1 MWTRSPVRA
10 TYDLTDRSQTNQEAV
25 ISTKVF
31 VGNLNFRTMQ
41 DEIRSLFS
49 EVGEVV
55 DVFLPSD
62 RQTGRPRGFAFVEFS
77 DEASARAAIQRFD
90 GYELGGRNLRV
101 NAAEAQRP
109 RPQGNGGGGN
119 RFFASAEPPPMPFAF
134 APGGKSKGS
143 RRNLRARK
151 RSLG

>member
-1 MWTRSPVRA
+1 
-10 TYDLTDRSQTNQEAV
+10 
-25 ISTKVF
+25 
-31 VGNLNFRTMQ
+31 VGNLNFRTVQ

-62 RQTGRPRGFAFVEFS
+62 RETGRPRGFAFVEFS

-109 RPQGNGGGGN
+109 RPQGNRSFGGGGG
-119 RFFASAEPPPMPFAF
+119 EPPPMPFAF
-134 APGGKSKGS
+134 APSGKSKGS

>member
-1 MWTRSPVRA
+1 
-10 TYDLTDRSQTNQEAV
+10 
-25 ISTKVF
+25 
-31 VGNLNFRTMQ
+31 MQ

-62 RQTGRPRGFAFVEFS
+62 RMTGRPRGFAFVEFS
-77 DEASARAAIQRFD
+77 DDAAAEAAIRRFD

-109 RPQGNGGGGN
+109 RQPAN
-119 RFFASAEPPPMPFAF
+119 FFDGSPPPMPFR
-134 APGGKSKGS
+134 PGGGKSKGS

>member
-1 MWTRSPVRA
+1 M
-10 TYDLTDRSQTNQEAV
+10 
-25 ISTKVF
+25 
-31 VGNLNFRTMQ
+31 GNLNFRTVQ

-62 RQTGRPRGFAFVEFS
+62 RETGRPRGFAFVEFS

-109 RPQGNGGGGN
+109 RPQGNRSFGGGGGG
-119 RFFASAEPPPMPFAF
+119 EPPPMPFAF
-134 APGGKSKGS
+134 APSGKSKGS

>member
-1 MWTRSPVRA
+1 
-10 TYDLTDRSQTNQEAV
+10 
-25 ISTKVF
+25 
-31 VGNLNFRTMQ
+31 LNFRTMQ
-41 DEIRSLFS
+41 DELQSLFS

-55 DVFLPSD
+55 EVFLPSD
-62 RQTGRPRGFAFVEFS
+62 RMTGRPRGFAFVEFT
-77 DEASARAAIQRFD
+77 DEASALAAIQRFD

-109 RPQGNGGGGN
+109 RQPSG
-119 RFFASAEPPPMPFAF
+119 FFDGSPPPMPFR
-134 APGGKSKGS
+134 PGGNKSKGS

>member
-1 MWTRSPVRA
+1 M
-10 TYDLTDRSQTNQEAV
+10 
-25 ISTKVF
+25 
-31 VGNLNFRTMQ
+31 GNLNFRTVQ

-62 RQTGRPRGFAFVEFS
+62 RETGRPRGFAFVEFN
-77 DEASARAAIQRFD
+77 DEAAARAAIQRFD

-109 RPQGNGGGGN
+109 RPQGNRSFGGGGGG
-119 RFFASAEPPPMPFAF
+119 EPPPMPFAF
-134 APGGKSKGS
+134 APSGKSKGS

>member
-1 MWTRSPVRA
+1 
-10 TYDLTDRSQTNQEAV
+10 
-25 ISTKVF
+25 

-62 RQTGRPRGFAFVEFS
+62 RATGRPRGFAFVEFS

-109 RPQGNGGGGN
+109 RPQQPG
-119 RFFASAEPPPMPFAF
+119 RYFSPEPPPAPFAF

>member
-1 MWTRSPVRA
+1 
-10 TYDLTDRSQTNQEAV
+10 
-25 ISTKVF
+25 
-31 VGNLNFRTMQ
+31 LNFRTMQ

-55 DVFLPSD
+55 DVFLTSD
-62 RQTGRPRGFAFVEFS
+62 RQTGKPRGFAFVEFS
-77 DEASARAAIQRFD
+77 DEAGARAAIQRFD

-101 NAAEAQRP
+101 NEAEAQRP
-109 RPQGNGGGGN
+109 RPQGN
-119 RFFASAEPPPMPFAF
+119 RFFAAAEPPPAPFAF
-134 APGGKSKGS
+134 APSGKSKGS

>member
-1 MWTRSPVRA
+1 M
-10 TYDLTDRSQTNQEAV
+10 
-25 ISTKVF
+25 
-31 VGNLNFRTMQ
+31 GNLNFRTMQ

-62 RQTGRPRGFAFVEFS
+62 RETGRPRGFAFVEFS

-109 RPQGNGGGGN
+109 RPQGNRSFGGGGGG
-119 RFFASAEPPPMPFAF
+119 EPPPMPFAF
-134 APGGKSKGS
+134 APSGKSKGS